1 MKEEIASARAFFEKA
16 ERETDPEL
24 KAHALEEALAMLA
37 SLDPDEISESERT
50 LIGNLRLAHTRRLL
64 VQLVGLQSASMDAW
78 FEYLRLLFGDLSPEV
93 ERLIETTP
101 HCATTTRSS
110 RDCGDASWPRCCARS
125 NATRP
130 DSTRA
135 PAAGISRAPRLE

>member
-1 MKEEIASARAFFEKA
+1 MKEEIASARGFFEKA
-16 ERETDPEL
+16 EREADPEL

-37 SLDPDEISESERT
+37 SLDPDEISDSERT

-93 ERLIETTP
+93 ERLIEND
-101 HCATTTRSS
+101 AAL
-110 RDCGDASWPRCCARS
+110 RDNYAKFTGLWGRELAEILRTQQRNAS
-125 NATRP
+125 
-130 DSTRA
+130 
-135 PAAGISRAPRLE
+135 